1 MTALKEEEVF
11 FLYNEGSLSLSRS
24 VAATNGPDLCS
35 VSKYPSAMERGLKF
49 VKGFVGCVE

>member
-11 FLYNEGSLSLSRS
+11 FLYNEGSLSLS